1 MLCRWLSVL
10 SEPVRAPEPWWAA
23 AGQQA
28 AAQPCTPDAFPALPH
43 AGPASEH
50 SELRQVPIICE
61 VIAIKSASLISIR
74 ATRVCDFKTNITFSK
89 YIFKDDINVKKWRKI
104 FCMLFI
110 FIFKVIGNYLIY
122 FHGDLL

>member
-1 MLCRWLSVL
+1 MLSFGSLHLRARGDAVQVAFGAL

-50 SELRQVPIICE
+50 SELRQVPIIF
-61 VIAIKSASLISIR
+61 AK
-74 ATRVCDFKTNITFSK
+74 
-89 YIFKDDINVKKWRKI
+89 
-104 FCMLFI
+104 
-110 FIFKVIGNYLIY
+110 
-122 FHGDLL
+122 LLPSSVLV